1 MLAIVLKD
9 AEEMFFVVVDVVED
23 DDKHYVIQEEE
34 EEVKIAEVE
43 VTIAED
49 EVTIAEEEVTI
60 ADEKSLKRKQK
71 KLVGEEETKKKETK
85 RVKSADVEVIYA
97 VVSDGV
103 DYAPLLFHS
112 MQSTW
117 EELTPQEASFLLL
130 VQEAKAQ
137 VEVKALEVRT
147 Y

>member
-9 AEEMFFVVVDVVED
+9 AEEMFFVVVDVGED

-34 EEVKIAEVE
+34 EEV
-43 VTIAED
+43 TIPEE

-71 KLVGEEETKKKETK
+71 KLVEEEETKKKETK
-85 RVKSADVEVIYA
+85 RAKSDDAEVIYVA
-97 VVSDGV
+97 VSDDV
-103 DYAPLLFHS
+103 DCAPLLFHS

-117 EELTPQEASFLLL
+117 EELKPQVANYHVL

-137 VEVKALEVRT
+137 VKVKAVEVRT